1 MTTETVTLQ
10 TQPRSILGKKV
21 QTLRRQGIT
30 PVHLYGAGQPSLA
43 LQVDTAELRRV
54 ILRVG
59 TARPIFV
66 QVSSEDEP
74 QLAFVRDMQFDPVR
88 MDLLHLDLL
97 RVDVAKTV
105 KVEVP
110 LYADGDAP
118 AVRLQRGTLRQLV
131 SMVLVECLPLEVP
144 EALYAD
150 VSGLEDFE
158 SSVRIGE
165 IQLPDAITM
174 LTEPNQVAFQV
185 DAPVVIEDDAA
196 ESASAESSG
205 QGTGQE
211 ADEGRD
217 AA

>member
-66 QVSSEDEP
+66 QVSSDDEP

-110 LYADGDAP
+110 
-118 AVRLQRGTLRQLV
+118 
-131 SMVLVECLPLEVP
+131 

-150 VSGLEDFE
+150 ISGLEDFE
-158 SSVRIGE
+158 SSIRIEE
-165 IQLPDAITM
+165 IQIPDSITV

-185 DAPVVIEDDAA
+185 DPPVVIEDDIAESDGA
-196 ESASAESSG
+196 ESADG
-205 QGTGQE
+205 DTGQVAE
-211 ADEGRD
+211 EGRD

>member
-66 QVSSEDEP
+66 QVSSDDEP

-110 LYADGDAP
+110 LYAAGDAP
-118 AVRLQRGTLRQLV
+118 AVRLQKGTLRQLV
-131 SMVLVECLPLEVP
+131 SSVLVECLPLEVP

-150 VSGLEDFE
+150 ISGLEDFE
-158 SSVRIGE
+158 SSVRIEE
-165 IQLPDAITM
+165 IQIPDSITV

-185 DAPVVIEDDAA
+185 APPLVIEDDIAESDGA
-196 ESASAESSG
+196 ESADG
-205 QGTGQE
+205 DTGQVAE
-211 ADEGRD
+211 EGRD